1 MLNARYSYRVIIPNK
16 TSVQSSV
23 YCNHCCQ
30 SEVSMTNIV
39 FPLIS
44 TVMVITLYARPNREL
59 IISPTL
65 PIDFKCTGSL
75 VIETKPG
82 KIIRT
87 TSSRTKASLNV
98 RSAHIDGCGCFYV
111 YRRPGFKSTSRL
123 IHPAMKV
130 VNGTYISFR
139 VKSIEK
145 VPCEEE
151 IYWTTV
157 HKNATIMI

>member
-1 MLNARYSYRVIIPNK
+1 M
-16 TSVQSSV
+16 QSS
-23 YCNHCCQ
+23 YQYTHFNHCCQ
-30 SEVSMTNIV
+30 LLAVNMTNIM
-39 FPLIS
+39 FLLIS
-44 TVMVITLYARPNREL
+44 TFMVITSYARPNREL

-65 PIDFKCTGSL
+65 PIHFKCTGSL

-82 KIIRT
+82 KLIRA

-151 IYWTTV
+151 IYWASV
-157 HKNATIMI
+157 HKNATMIK